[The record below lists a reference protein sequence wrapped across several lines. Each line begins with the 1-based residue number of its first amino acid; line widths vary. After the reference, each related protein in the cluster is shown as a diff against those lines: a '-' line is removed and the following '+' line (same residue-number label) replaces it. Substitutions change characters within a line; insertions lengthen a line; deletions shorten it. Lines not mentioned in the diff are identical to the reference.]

1 MTSQFSDMTSSS
13 DSFDV
18 VLFVLSHLV
27 TGPSFMSTSS
37 LVLELWQFSFVRYL
51 PEIRKSKMPPSEFCP
66 VSGDRGKLGIPN
78 LTKMSLTKCYWMLQS
93 ARVTAFTVSELLREN
108 QQGGGGKITPLFPP
122 FTFKLGLRTDTS
134 PESLPKVQ
142 ALEETQ
148 TYGVVQ

>member
-1 MTSQFSDMTSSS
+1 
-13 DSFDV
+13 
-18 VLFVLSHLV
+18 
-27 TGPSFMSTSS
+27 
-37 LVLELWQFSFVRYL
+37 
-51 PEIRKSKMPPSEFCP
+51 
-66 VSGDRGKLGIPN
+66 
-78 LTKMSLTKCYWMLQS
+78 MLQN

-108 QQGGGGKITPLFPP
+108 QQGRGGKITPLFPP